1 MFRVIV
7 GTLLLVPALAVLAL
21 VLIPDHA
28 PRSGGT
34 GLATGNDAA
43 PAAAT
48 RGVVNIQATVELPS
62 EFPRRYLNIDL
73 DAERTV
79 RDGLPA
85 IRRAAVGA
93 FEVSGWLAERT
104 IRWAFDQWPVLND
117 DRLELAAARVL
128 EWYPDHL
135 ELVCAWPRSPV
146 EHLRIRAPSG
156 DGRGRAGAYAERIAG
171 WAAAE
176 PGSRAPILGLL
187 QSLVREAAE
196 RTAAGADPVAENRT
210 AIVLAAAHGFG
221 CTPVTG
227 GRPVRRI
234 RSILHRR
241 HDLGRHFV
249 ASAALAALL
258 DREASESVGME
269 KEVSDSR
276 EFTGFSFSD
285 IAANRAGARFGDLAT
300 ASARSARRVQEWM
313 EQAASDLDIM
323 PDVRDLPDH
332 LPEKELRRRFGEPG
346 EGAYER
352 VLQEI
357 EARIADVPLYRVSK

>member
-1 MFRVIV
+1 MLRLIV

-21 VLIPDHA
+21 ALILDDA
-28 PRSGGT
+28 PRSGESGLPSGT
-34 GLATGNDAA
+34 DAA
-43 PAAAT
+43 PAGDA
-48 RGVVNIQATVELPS
+48 RGIVNVQATIELPPGY
-62 EFPRRYLNIDL
+62 PRLYLNIDL
-73 DAERTV
+73 DAERAV
-79 RDGLPA
+79 HDGLPS
-85 IRRAAVGA
+85 IQRAAVGA
-93 FEVSGWLAERT
+93 VDVSGWLAERT
-104 IRWAFDQWPVLND
+104 IRWAFDKWPVLKD
-117 DRLELAAARVL
+117 ERLELAVARAL
-128 EWYPDHL
+128 EWYPDRL

-156 DGRGRAGAYAERIAG
+156 DGRGRPGAYAERIAG

-187 QSLVREAAE
+187 RSLVREAAE
-196 RTAAGADPVAENRT
+196 RTATGADPVAENRT
-210 AIVLAAAHGFG
+210 AIVLAAAQAFG

-227 GRPVRRI
+227 GRAVRRV
-234 RSILHRR
+234 RPVLHRR

-276 EFTGFSFSD
+276 AFTGFSFSD

-300 ASARSARRVQEWM
+300 ASAHSARRVQEWM
-313 EQAASDLDIM
+313 EQAASDIDIM
-323 PDVRDLPDH
+323 PEVRDLPDH

-352 VLQEI
+352 VLGEI
-357 EARIADVPLYRVSK
+357 EARIAGVPLYRVSK